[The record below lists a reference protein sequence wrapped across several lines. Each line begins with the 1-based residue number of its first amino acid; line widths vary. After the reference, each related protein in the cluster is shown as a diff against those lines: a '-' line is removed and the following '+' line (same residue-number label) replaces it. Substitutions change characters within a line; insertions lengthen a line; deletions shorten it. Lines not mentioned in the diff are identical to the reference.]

1 MSSGS
6 DIGELTDAQGVA
18 RSVGSR
24 EMSDGTGTDQATLRL
39 QLDVRL
45 DGRPISGALRTEDG
59 AEERFVGWL
68 EFVGALDRLH
78 RRKTDLDERRER

>member
-1 MSSGS
+1 
-6 DIGELTDAQGVA
+6 
-18 RSVGSR
+18 
-24 EMSDGTGTDQATLRL
+24 MSDGTGTDQATLRL

-45 DGRPISGALRTEDG
+45 DASPISGALRTEEG

-78 RRKTDLDERRER
+78 RRQTESDERKER

>member
-1 MSSGS
+1 
-6 DIGELTDAQGVA
+6 
-18 RSVGSR
+18 
-24 EMSDGTGTDQATLRL
+24 MSDGTGTDQATLRL

-45 DGRPISGALRTEDG
+45 DGSPISGALRTEEG

-78 RRKTDLDERRER
+78 RRQTESDERRER

>member
-6 DIGELTDAQGVA
+6 DIRELTDAQAPA
-18 RSVGSR
+18 RSVGSQ
-24 EMSDGTGTDQATLRL
+24 EMSDGTDTDQATLRL

-45 DGRPISGALRTEDG
+45 DGRPISGALRTEEG
-59 AEERFVGWL
+59 AEERFVGWI

-78 RRKTDLDERRER
+78 RRKTDLDERRQP

>member
-6 DIGELTDAQGVA
+6 DTGELTDAQAPA
-18 RSVGSR
+18 RSVGSP
-24 EMSDGTGTDQATLRL
+24 EMSDGADTDQATLRL

-45 DGRPISGALRTEDG
+45 DRHPISGALRTEEG
-59 AEERFVGWL
+59 AEEQFVGWL

-78 RRKTDLDERRER
+78 RRRTDSERRDR

>member
-1 MSSGS
+1 M
-6 DIGELTDAQGVA
+6 IP
-18 RSVGSR
+18 
-24 EMSDGTGTDQATLRL
+24 DGTGTEEGTLRL

-45 DGRPISGALRTEDG
+45 DRDPISGALRTQEG

-78 RRKTDLDERRER
+78 RLQMESDQGRHR

>member
-6 DIGELTDAQGVA
+6 DIGELTDAKGA
-18 RSVGSR
+18 GRPVGSR
-24 EMSDGTGTDQATLRL
+24 EMPDGTGTDQATLRL

-45 DGRPISGALRTEDG
+45 DGRPISGALRTEEG

-78 RRKTDLDERRER
+78 RRKTDSDERREP